1 MLYSRWIGTSA
12 SSVSCDRLSLFFFER
27 SLSATLFWNVHS
39 GAAGRIGRYGLW
51 ASLPDGV
58 DPFEINAGAGAEQM
72 SIVGVNAIE
81 VFSLCR
87 DQVQC
92 IQGPQEHGSVQPQE
106 KSAHLFEQHLRRSD
120 QSPQSVRQVMLKL
133 SLQGIED
140 VPIHRAF
147 AQFAM
152 KRR

>member
-1 MLYSRWIGTSA
+1 M
-12 SSVSCDRLSLFFFER
+12 
-27 SLSATLFWNVHS
+27 SATLCRQLRS
-39 GAAGRIGRYGLW
+39 GAAGRIRAYGLW
-51 ASLPDGV
+51 ASVTDGV
-58 DPFEINAGAGAEQM
+58 DRFETDAGAGAEQM
-72 SIVGVNAIE
+72 SIVRVNAIE

-106 KSAHLFEQHLRRSD
+106 KSAHLLEQHLRRSD
-120 QSPQSVRQVMLKL
+120 QAPQSVRQVMLKL

-152 KRR
+152 KPR